1 MGHPQALQIAI
12 DGPAGAGKSTVAR
25 KLADHLGYLY
35 IDTGAMYRASTWL
48 ALKNDIALTDGD
60 AIAALASRCNIQLKP
75 ADESSDGK
83 IRVFVDGEEITREI
97 RTQKMSE
104 LTAGIAALGKV
115 REVLVDKQREL
126 AREGYCVIDGRDIG
140 TVVMPDAGLKVFLT
154 ASPEERA
161 RRRQKELAAQGETPN
176 FDELLKAINER
187 DYLDCNRAVSPLMRA
202 VDAIEL
208 ITDNMT
214 INDVVLEL
222 EKLAKEAF
230 QPSPSLVQPR
240 AHERRDALD
249 SKDILDSSDL
259 TTLPYRPDQ
268 ELQEL
273 PEAQEV

>member
-48 ALKNDIALTDGD
+48 ALKNDIPLTDGD
-60 AIAALASRCNIQLKP
+60 AIAALASNSNIQLKP

-83 IRVFVDGEEITREI
+83 IRVFVDGQEITREI
-97 RTQKMSE
+97 RTQRMSE

-115 REVLVDKQREL
+115 RAVLVEKQREL
-126 AREGYCVIDGRDIG
+126 AREGFCVIDGRDIG

-161 RRRQKELAAQGETPN
+161 RRRQKELAAQGETPD
-176 FDELLKAINER
+176 FEALLKAINER

-202 VDAIEL
+202 VDAVEL

-214 INDVVLEL
+214 IDDVVLEL

-230 QPSPSLVQPR
+230 QPAPAPAQPR
-240 AHERRDALD
+240 AHERESASALTD
-249 SKDILDSSDL
+249 FQDL
-259 TTLPYRPDQ
+259 P
-268 ELQEL
+268 EFQEL

>member
-1 MGHPQALQIAI
+1 VGHPQALQIAI

-48 ALKNDIALTDGD
+48 ALKHNIALTDGD
-60 AIAALASRCNIQLKP
+60 AIAALASSSNIQLKP

-115 REVLVDKQREL
+115 RAVLVEKQREL
-126 AREGYCVIDGRDIG
+126 AREGHCVIDGRDIG

-161 RRRQKELAAQGETPN
+161 RRRQIELAAQGETPD
-176 FDELLKAINER
+176 FDDLLKAINER
-187 DYLDCNRAVSPLMRA
+187 DHLDCNRAVSPLMRA

-214 INDVVLEL
+214 IDEVVLEL
-222 EKLAKEAF
+222 ERLAKEAF
-230 QPSPSLVQPR
+230 QPAPEPFPQHRQARS
-240 AHERRDALD
+240 HEREAQLD
-249 SKDILDSSDL
+249 SAD
-259 TTLPYRPDQ
+259 LPYQ